1 VSTVTLGEF
10 MPAPTELE
18 IDPKNHIASVV
29 KATRILESFDRE
41 SPELSIQDLVERCG
55 YTRTTTYR
63 ILDTLELTGW
73 IERTAS
79 GGYKMTLRVFEL
91 ASSVL
96 GSFDLRTEASHVMS
110 DLAAQYDENVY
121 LVVPDGARAVCLDLI
136 ESSRPVRVMSL
147 SVGRSLPLFIG
158 GAPLALLAE
167 LEDTF
172 LSRVLATG
180 PLATPSGKPVPEEH
194 LRQVLAETRARG
206 YAISLEDVT
215 PGVAALGA
223 CIFDRTGRPVA
234 ALSFGGF
241 LANFT
246 QPRQDELAA
255 ALIDGAQRISYRLGF
270 RGKP

>member
-1 VSTVTLGEF
+1 MASEHTVD
-10 MPAPTELE
+10 

-29 KATRILESFDRE
+29 KATKILESFDPE
-41 SPELSIQDLVERCG
+41 SPELTIQELMKRCG

-63 ILDTLELTGW
+63 ILDTLELVGW
-73 IERTAS
+73 IERTPS

-110 DLAAQYDENVY
+110 DLAARYDENVY

-172 LSRVLATG
+172 LPRVLAGGT
-180 PLATPSGKPVPEEH
+180 LTSPSGQEISEQQ
-194 LRQVLAETRARG
+194 LRRVLADTRARG
-206 YAISLEDVT
+206 YAVSLEDVT

-223 CIFDRTGRPVA
+223 CIFDRSGRPVA

-241 LANFT
+241 IANFA
-246 QPRQDELAA
+246 QPRQNELAS
-255 ALIDGAQRISYRLGF
+255 ALVQGALSISRRLGYT
-270 RGKP
+270 GGA

>member
-1 VSTVTLGEF
+1 MS
-10 MPAPTELE
+10 AQTEIV

-41 SPELSIQDLVERCG
+41 SPELSIQELVKRCG

-73 IERTAS
+73 IERTTA
-79 GGYKMTLRVFEL
+79 GDYKMTLRVFEL

-110 DLAAQYDENVY
+110 DLAARYDENVY

-172 LSRVLATG
+172 LPRVLATG
-180 PLATPSGKPVPEEH
+180 PLATPLGQPVTEEH
-194 LRQVLAETRARG
+194 LRAVLAETRARG
-206 YAISLEDVT
+206 YAVSIEDVT

-223 CIFDRTGRPVA
+223 CIFDRSGRPVA

-241 LANFT
+241 LANFEP
-246 QPRQDELAA
+246 PRRDDLAG
-255 ALIDGAQRISYRLGF
+255 ALVEGARTISQRLGF
-270 RGKP
+270 QGRR